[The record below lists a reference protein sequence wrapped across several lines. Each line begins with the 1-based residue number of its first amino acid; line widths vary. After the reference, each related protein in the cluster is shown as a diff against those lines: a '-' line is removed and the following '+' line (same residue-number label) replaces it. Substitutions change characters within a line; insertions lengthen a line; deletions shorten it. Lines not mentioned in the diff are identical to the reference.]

1 MDIHNQLSLI
11 CQTGIARLIASEEDV
26 SQYGINTFG
35 KPQQF
40 AGAIQVL
47 QESAIPQLL
56 SLANSVGAKLH
67 PVSTNNNWG
76 YGSILVDKDPVYL
89 LDLSALNAITPTNK
103 ELGLITIGPGVTQQ
117 QLHDYLVEND
127 WPHMVPVTGAG
138 PSCSLLSNAL
148 ERGYGITPY
157 TDHFYACNAVK
168 AYLPHPDL
176 CEQKLSSAV
185 SALDQSG
192 NDFIDKTF
200 KWGLGP
206 YIDGLF
212 TQSNLGVVTEMTLR
226 LAKKPSS
233 FCAFYIQI
241 FEGDNFA
248 EAVSFIRDLLESQ
261 SGMVGSINLMDKRR
275 LVSMTCENP
284 NVENN
289 PIEPLSDEQVNK
301 LADSKRLPEWM
312 IVGSIYG
319 EQPVVNFVKKY
330 IKQKGKK
337 LGRILFSDSLLLKFA
352 HQFVRLPLNFVPAF
366 KDVKGQLTSLKEGI
380 DIMLG
385 EPNQVALPLPYWRNK
400 SAKGD
405 KSRSLD
411 PASENC
417 GLLWYAPLI
426 PMDPNSLKQFVSFVR
441 STMLK
446 YKLDPL
452 ITFTNLKHDCID
464 STVPLVFDKSD
475 SSEETRAL
483 NCLHELITEGCK
495 NGFVPYRLPIHEQQ
509 QIDKSSAY
517 WQTIKVLKNAMDPN
531 NILSPGKYDSQ

>member
-11 CQTGIARLIASEEDV
+11 CQSGTATLIDSEKAVEL
-26 SQYGINTFG
+26 YGINTFG
-35 KPQQF
+35 QPQRF
-40 AGAIQVL
+40 AGAIKVFE
-47 QESAIPQLL
+47 ESVIPQLL
-56 SLANSVGAKLH
+56 KLANTAGFKLH

-76 YGSILVDKDPVYL
+76 YGSILVNKDPVYL
-89 LDLSALNAITPTNK
+89 LDLSPLNSITPTNK
-103 ELGLITIGPGVTQQ
+103 KLGLITIGPGVTQQ
-117 QLHDYLVEND
+117 QLHDYLNEEN

-138 PSCSLLSNAL
+138 PSCSLVSNAL

-157 TDHFYACNAVK
+157 TDHFYACNALK
-168 AYLPHPDL
+168 AYLPHPEL

-206 YIDGLF
+206 YVDGLF

-248 EAVSFIRDLLESQ
+248 KAVSFIRELLESQ

-284 NVENN
+284 NLDKD

-301 LADSKRLPEWM
+301 LASSKRLPEWM

-319 EQPVVNFVKKY
+319 EQAIVNAVKKY
-330 IKQKGKK
+330 IRQNGKK
-337 LGRILFSDSLLLKFA
+337 IGRIIFSDALLLKFA
-352 HQFVRLPLNFVPAF
+352 RQFVRLPLNFVPAF

-400 SAKGD
+400 SAKGE
-405 KSRSLD
+405 KSRPLD
-411 PASENC
+411 PAAENC
-417 GLLWYAPLI
+417 GLLWYAPLL
-426 PMDPNSLKQFVSFVR
+426 PMDPDALKQFVSFVR
-441 STMLK
+441 STMLN
-446 YKLDPL
+446 YGLDPL

-464 STVPLVFDKSD
+464 STVPLVFNKQ
-475 SSEETRAL
+475 SEED
-483 NCLHELITEGCK
+483 EK
-495 NGFVPYRLPIHEQQ
+495 
-509 QIDKSSAY
+509 KSMKAR
-517 WQTIKVLKNAMDPN
+517 
-531 NILSPGKYDSQ
+531 

>member
-1 MDIHNQLSLI
+1 MDIHNPLSLI
-11 CQTGIARLIASEEDV
+11 CQPDIATLIASEDAV
-26 SQYGINTFG
+26 NQYGINTFG
-35 KPQQF
+35 RPQQF
-40 AGAIQVL
+40 AGAIKVYK
-47 QESAIPQLL
+47 ESVIPQLL
-56 SLANSVGAKLH
+56 KLANSAGFKLH

-76 YGSILVDKDPVYL
+76 YGSILVDKEPVYL
-89 LDLSALNAITPTNK
+89 LDLSPLNTITPTDK

-117 QLHDYLVEND
+117 QLHDYLIEHN

-157 TDHFYACNAVK
+157 TDHFYACNALK

-192 NDFIDKTF
+192 HDFIDKTF
-200 KWGLGP
+200 TWGLGP
-206 YIDGLF
+206 YVDGLF

-241 FEGDNFA
+241 FDGDNFA

-284 NVENN
+284 NVEQS

-301 LADSKRLPEWM
+301 LAAAKRLPEWM

-330 IKQKGKK
+330 IRKNGKQ

-352 HQFVRLPLNFVPAF
+352 HQFVRLPLNFLPAF
-366 KDVKGQLTSLKEGI
+366 KDVKGQLSSLSEGI

-385 EPNQVALPLPYWRNK
+385 EPNQVALPLPYWRNQAIK
-400 SAKGD
+400 SD
-405 KSRSLD
+405 KSRPLD
-411 PASENC
+411 PAAENC
-417 GLLWYAPLI
+417 GLLWYAPLL
-426 PMDPNSLKQFVSFVR
+426 PMNPQALEQFVLFVR
-441 STMLK
+441 TTMLK
-446 YKLDPL
+446 YDLDPL

-464 STVPLVFDKSD
+464 STVPLVFNKQSSD
-475 SSEETRAL
+475 EEAKAL
-483 NCLHELITEGCK
+483 NCLHELITKGCEQ
-495 NGFVPYRLPIHEQQ
+495 GFVPYRLPIHEQQ
-509 QIDKSSAY
+509 QLDKSSAF
-517 WQTIKVLKNAMDPN
+517 WKTIKLVKNAMDPN

>member
-11 CQTGIARLIASEEDV
+11 CQPSIARLIASEEAV

-40 AGAIQVL
+40 SGAIQVL

-56 SLANSVGAKLH
+56 SLANSVGIKLH

-76 YGSILVDKDPVYL
+76 YGSILVDKEPVYL

-117 QLHDYLVEND
+117 QLHDYLVEHN

-241 FEGDNFA
+241 FEEDNFS

-301 LADSKRLPEWM
+301 LAASKRLPEWM

-337 LGRILFSDSLLLKFA
+337 LGRILFSDSILLKFA
-352 HQFVRLPLNFVPAF
+352 RQFVRLPLNFIPAF
-366 KDVKGQLTSLKEGI
+366 KDVKGQLTSLKEGV

-400 SAKGD
+400 SSKGD
-405 KSRSLD
+405 KSRPLD

-446 YKLDPL
+446 YELDPL